1 MWKRFFWSLLLLR
14 AALRLAGRDPFS
26 RRFTRRH
33 GLPSTMI
40 YTIVQDRS
48 GFIRLGTNASAVRS
62 DGTHMV
68 RYDAS
73 TGLSDNEV
81 FQAATDSR
89 DRVWFLTDN

>member
-1 MWKRFFWSLLLLR
+1 
-14 AALRLAGRDPFS
+14 
-26 RRFTRRH
+26 
-33 GLPSTMI
+33 MI

-89 DRVWFLTDN
+89 DRV